1 MLRIT
6 SIESGNHKVVLRLEG
21 RVSGPWV
28 SELGEAC
35 EKALSVDSALL
46 LNLAEVSFLDNAGLH
61 LLTRLQKRGVEL
73 VDCSMFVAEQLK
85 SLRLGTKLTRRV
97 RQPLV
102 SE

>member
-6 SIESGNHKVVLRLEG
+6 PIESGNHKVVLRLEG

-35 EKALSVDSALL
+35 ENVISVGDTLV
-46 LNLAEVSFLDNAGLH
+46 LNLAEVSFLDGAGID
-61 LLTRLQKRGVEL
+61 LLTNIQARGVEL
-73 VDCSMFVAEQLK
+73 VDCSMFVTEQLK
-85 SLRLGTKLTRRV
+85 SLRSGALLTEKQR
-97 RQPLV
+97 LV